1 MNSLFADPYPSRK
14 IHEPLMLR
22 RNVPVIWRDLTDKPA
37 WISEQQLQHYDQH
50 GYLVLENIL
59 TSKEIEQLQ
68 FAAVNLRQKFAGS
81 NNPETI
87 KEPESQAVRS
97 VFNLPTHCP
106 IFDQLTRH
114 PKLVELAEF
123 ILDSKV
129 YLHQSRLNYKPGFR
143 GKEFYWHSDFET
155 WHIEDGMPEMRA
167 LSCSVLL
174 TDNHVHNGPLMVI
187 PASHRMYIGCVGETP
202 DMHYRHSLRQQQI
215 GTPCDIVLSTL
226 SELGGG
232 IHTITGAAGTMILFD
247 SNLLHGSAGNIS
259 PDARSNAFFVYNS
272 VENAL
277 QEPAHDLAR
286 RPDYLAHRQVKT
298 LHAYTL

>member
-1 MNSLFADPYPSRK
+1 MNSLFADPYPSRQ

-22 RNVPVIWRDLTDKPA
+22 RNAPVIWRDFTDKPA

-50 GYLVLENIL
+50 GYMVLDNIL
-59 TSKEIEQLQ
+59 TPEEVKQLQ
-68 FAAVNLRQKFAGS
+68 VAATDLRQKFADS
-81 NNPETI
+81 DMPETI

-97 VFNLPTHCP
+97 VFNLPAHCP

-114 PKLVELAEF
+114 SKLVELAEF

-174 TDNHVHNGPLMVI
+174 TDNHAYNGPLMVI
-187 PASHRMYIGCVGETP
+187 PASHRMYVGCVGETP
-202 DMHYRHSLRQQQI
+202 DENYRHSLRQQQI
-215 GTPCDIVLSTL
+215 GTPCEIALSTL
-226 SELGGG
+226 SDLGGG
-232 IHTITGAAGTMILFD
+232 IHPITGAAGTIVLFD
-247 SNLLHGSAGNIS
+247 CNLLHGSAGNIS
-259 PDARSNAFFVYNS
+259 PDSRSNAFFVYNS
-272 VENAL
+272 VENTL
-277 QEPAHDLAR
+277 GEPAHNLTP
-286 RPDYLAHRQVKT
+286 RPEYLAHRQVKK
-298 LHAYTL
+298 LNRN